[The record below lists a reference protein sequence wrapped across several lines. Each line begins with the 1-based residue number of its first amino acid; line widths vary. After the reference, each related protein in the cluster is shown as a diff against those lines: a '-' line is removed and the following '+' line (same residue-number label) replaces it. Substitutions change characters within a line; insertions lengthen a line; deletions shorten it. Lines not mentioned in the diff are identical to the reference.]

1 MELKDKKSG
10 SAADSTN
17 EAALSGND
25 VAGREAA
32 LSFSGEDMTK
42 AAAKRHA
49 LMPSTFPTEKLSD
62 IEPEC
67 HPQDYDLPAQC
78 LPRSCPDL
86 ASHGVSVSGQHG

>member
-1 MELKDKKSG
+1 MELKTKKNL
-10 SAADSTN
+10 AADSTN

-49 LMPSTFPTEKLSD
+49 LRLSIPSEKLRN
-62 IEPEC
+62 IE
-67 HPQDYDLPAQC
+67 L
-78 LPRSCPDL
+78 
-86 ASHGVSVSGQHG
+86 V